1 MEPVFTFRAQPA
13 LDVRKRE
20 LDAGAASWARGVGT
34 ARGAPALH
42 GSGAD
47 IARRARSGAR
57 HAAHAGVEQYVW
69 HRVWIDRVERAKAA
83 HAVTV
88 AQRQDDV
95 AKARPRAARPKQR
108 VDAMEKLKEK
118 ALSRVGH
125 EARLR
130 EQRELDALATMRF
143 VADARS
149 RKEEGI
155 VSIGSTTPLGPTTRR
170 RQRTPPRRAPTG
182 SDATRSCSCSS
193 RR

>member
-20 LDAGAASWARGVGT
+20 FDTRRRELATAEWELRAARQLFTEAEQTLRDA
-34 ARGAPALH
+34 H
-42 GSGAD
+42 D
-47 IARRARSGAR
+47 RARVTLQ
-57 HAAHAGVEQYVW
+57 HAGIEQYVW

-95 AKARPRAARPKQR
+95 AKAAASCRKAKQR
-108 VDAMEKLKEK
+108 VDAMAKLKEK
-118 ALSRVGH
+118 ALAAWEH

-143 VADARS
+143 VAGVRDRAR
-149 RKEEGI
+149 RKA
-155 VSIGSTTPLGPTTRR
+155 S
-170 RQRTPPRRAPTG
+170 
-182 SDATRSCSCSS
+182 
-193 RR
+193 

>member
-20 LDAGAASWARGVGT
+20 LDARRRELATAEWELRAARQLFTEAEQTLRD
-34 ARGAPALH
+34 AH
-42 GSGAD
+42 D
-47 IARRARSGAR
+47 RARVTLQ
-57 HAAHAGVEQYVW
+57 HAGIEQYVW

-95 AKARPRAARPKQR
+95 AKAAASCRKAKQR

-118 ALSRVGH
+118 ALDAWEH
-125 EARLR
+125 ETRLR

-143 VADARS
+143 VAGVRARAR
-149 RKEEGI
+149 RKA
-155 VSIGSTTPLGPTTRR
+155 S
-170 RQRTPPRRAPTG
+170 
-182 SDATRSCSCSS
+182 
-193 RR
+193 